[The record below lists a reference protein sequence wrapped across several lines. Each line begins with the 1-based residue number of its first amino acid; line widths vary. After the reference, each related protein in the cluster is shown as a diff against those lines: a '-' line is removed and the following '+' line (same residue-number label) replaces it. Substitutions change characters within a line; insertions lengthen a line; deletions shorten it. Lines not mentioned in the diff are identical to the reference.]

1 MKRPPDIQHILQLIS
16 SLIVPMYYIHRD
28 IVPPKRSPLRENDA
42 EHSWALALLACA
54 LAPQINPKLDIGKVA
69 QFAIVHDVVEV
80 YSGDVSA
87 MDSQAANS
95 SERKIREAAALER
108 IQSDFSYMPWI
119 AETIKEYESFS
130 SEEACFVYA
139 LDKFMPV
146 AYDYLDGGEYA
157 RHCHT
162 TREAYQYHMIPHREK
177 AQRHPVVGRYYDE
190 VRTLLDAQPDHFY
203 DPENVV

>member
-1 MKRPPDIQHILQLIS
+1 MKRPPNVQHILQLIS

-146 AYDYLDGGEYA
+146 AYDSLIYIAFFTVCL
-157 RHCHT
+157 CCF
-162 TREAYQYHMIPHREK
+162 
-177 AQRHPVVGRYYDE
+177 YDISN
-190 VRTLLDAQPDHFY
+190 RLLDSLRNYVIFLIICILYLSSPPGFVDEIGRAH
-203 DPENVV
+203 V

>member
-1 MKRPPDIQHILQLIS
+1 MKRPPNVQHILQLIS

-95 SERKIREAAALER
+95 SERKI
-108 IQSDFSYMPWI
+108 
-119 AETIKEYESFS
+119 KEYESFS

-157 RHCHT
+157 HHCRT

-177 AQRHPVVGRYYDE
+177 VQRHPVVGRYYDE
-190 VRTLLDAQPDHFY
+190 VRALLDARLDHFY